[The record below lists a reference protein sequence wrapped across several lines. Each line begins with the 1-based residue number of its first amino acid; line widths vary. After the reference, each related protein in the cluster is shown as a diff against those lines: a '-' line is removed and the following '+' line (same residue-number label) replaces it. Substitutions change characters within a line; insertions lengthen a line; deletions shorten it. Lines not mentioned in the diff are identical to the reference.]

1 MIRLLDHIEV
11 LTPADHQTHR
21 RHTFDMPAACSE
33 LRIAFEYTPKLLPR
47 PESAALTR
55 AAVDQHAV
63 FLTRRL
69 SKPELVADWRA
80 AVEAVLLDRGMPAIP
95 NLLTIS
101 LDDAT
106 GAYRGAV
113 HRQDPK
119 QLLFIRQ
126 RSASPGL
133 VRGALPAG
141 PWWLTVSVHT
151 QVAPSCTY
159 RVQIGAETASSAAS
173 GPRSSA

>member
-1 MIRLLDHIEV
+1 MIRLLDHTEV
-11 LTPADHQTHR
+11 LTPANHQTHR
-21 RHTFDMPAACSE
+21 RHTFDVPAACSE
-33 LRIAFEYTPKLLPR
+33 LRIVFEYTPKLLPI
-47 PESAALTR
+47 PDSAALTR
-55 AAVDQHAV
+55 AAVDQHAG

-69 SKPELVADWRA
+69 SEPELVADWRVA
-80 AVEAVLLDRGMPAIP
+80 AEAVLRDRGMPAIP

-101 LDDAT
+101 VDDAT
-106 GAYRGAV
+106 GTYRGAV
-113 HRQDPK
+113 HRQPAK
-119 QLLFIRQ
+119 QRLFIRQ

-151 QVAPSCTY
+151 LVTPSCTY